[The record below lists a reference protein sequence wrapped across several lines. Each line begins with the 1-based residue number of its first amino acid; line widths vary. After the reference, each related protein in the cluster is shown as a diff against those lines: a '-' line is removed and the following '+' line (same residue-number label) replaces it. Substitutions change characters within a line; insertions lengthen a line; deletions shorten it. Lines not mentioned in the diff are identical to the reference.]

1 MLALLH
7 LVIFEA
13 IILIFPISAF
23 WQLIIGIIFLIL
35 CLSFVL
41 SSILGF
47 NFNNLFTR
55 VLYKMSVTWLG
66 CAFYL
71 FLVSCLSIL
80 LTAILQVLRI
90 NISLDNF
97 YIFCFLMAIIASTYG
112 VFHARKT
119 LVKNVKIKLANLP
132 ASWKDKKIIFISDI
146 HLGAVNGKNF
156 AKKVVKKIN
165 EQDPD
170 IIFIGGDLF
179 DGVKINEDNA
189 VSPFADLHPVL
200 GTYFVT
206 GNHEEFRPNGNFL
219 KAIKKVGI
227 RVLDNEMVLVEG
239 IQLIGVDDR
248 DSTNEEKFKNI
259 LTNLNIDKNKL
270 SILLKHQPSQL
281 DIASKANISMQIS
294 GHTHKA
300 QVFPLNLITKSIFKG
315 YDYGLHI
322 YDKMNVFT
330 SSGVGT
336 WGPPLRVG
344 SDSEIMVFTFTTST
358 SLKM

>member
-1 MLALLH
+1 MGRP
-7 LVIFEA
+7 F
-13 IILIFPISAF
+13 
-23 WQLIIGIIFLIL
+23 
-35 CLSFVL
+35 
-41 SSILGF
+41 
-47 NFNNLFTR
+47 
-55 VLYKMSVTWLG
+55 
-66 CAFYL
+66 
-71 FLVSCLSIL
+71 
-80 LTAILQVLRI
+80 
-90 NISLDNF
+90 
-97 YIFCFLMAIIASTYG
+97 
-112 VFHARKT
+112 
-119 LVKNVKIKLANLP
+119 
-132 ASWKDKKIIFISDI
+132 
-146 HLGAVNGKNF
+146 
-156 AKKVVKKIN
+156 
-165 EQDPD
+165 
-170 IIFIGGDLF
+170 F

-336 WGPPLRVG
+336 IR
-344 SDSEIMVFTFTTST
+344 SATS
-358 SLKM
+358 SR